1 MLHQHQSLHSDRDS
15 AEAEICPTCGRASV
29 RLLQCGWLVAVKA
42 CNRPD
47 CPHPLLGPVRP
58 VTRSYT
64 ELSTDSAAST
74 AASKQSPP
82 PADPTAVTCLIAS
95 TMNSSTSTVIIGPD
109 DVFVRCKLQ
118 LTELPGLASAAAAI
132 RLFCRVTDGDSPLRK
147 HLSVYKRC
155 LRSVRASF
163 RLSTSDSLKSDGGSC
178 HFRGLTLDAAMSAAV
193 DRELTILDADLTNE
207 LSSLLADCSSLGRRN
222 LLYNCLRKLF
232 RYCARA
238 RVCFKQL
245 CTVCFEQNTFRSR
258 CSVLR
263 LTNPANDFD
272 LNQPMKRVLLRP
284 CGSCGAENQR
294 VLISWES
301 SPPALLVE
309 SPEGVPSAAAAAA
322 GSKPSCGL
330 LHSTS
335 LSTAP
340 GVEYLPTAMIEQ
352 RRRSKPVA
360 EDGADCFDYIA
371 WLFNSDSERWMAMSS
386 ESRFASYAEDATPPT
401 TTTNSKILCILYER
415 QPGPVAAAALPD
427 SESDVES
434 VDQNE
439 VDIRNNNNNK
449 SELETSD
456 RSSEPAPTNFN
467 DKTETASIS
476 STAGRSVLSLRHRL
490 ESVMQSRR
498 QNPTSSKLLPPG
510 LGSVD
515 DSYVMSRFL
524 DVVATTAAAAASPS
538 DVSFSSRRHSRRH
551 RLRGYL
557 EDNRQRRGVGVGAA
571 TSPAAASVAYDEA
584 STKTGSDQ
592 ASEFDV
598 LNLFL

>member
-1 MLHQHQSLHSDRDS
+1 
-15 AEAEICPTCGRASV
+15 
-29 RLLQCGWLVAVKA
+29 
-42 CNRPD
+42 
-47 CPHPLLGPVRP
+47 
-58 VTRSYT
+58 
-64 ELSTDSAAST
+64 
-74 AASKQSPP
+74 
-82 PADPTAVTCLIAS
+82 
-95 TMNSSTSTVIIGPD
+95 MNSSTSTVIIGPD

-163 RLSTSDSLKSDGGSC
+163 RLSTSDSLKSDGGIC
-178 HFRGLTLDAAMSAAV
+178 HFRGLTLDAAM
-193 DRELTILDADLTNE
+193 
-207 LSSLLADCSSLGRRN
+207 
-222 LLYNCLRKLF
+222 
-232 RYCARA
+232 
-238 RVCFKQL
+238 
-245 CTVCFEQNTFRSR
+245 SR